1 MHRQLTRRQVIHAA
15 GLILA
20 AALVT
25 ISSMWSGSAIAQAAY
40 PAGKVVTIITPFGSS
55 TEIFARIVAEHLT
68 KRLGGTFIVE
78 QKLGAGGTIGTAY
91 LSKQKP
97 DGYTLGIGLNSTL
110 SVAPH
115 VYKRINYEPR
125 ELTYLAGLMTAQ
137 SVLLA
142 APNIGVKSPRDL
154 VELSKNRSLN
164 YGSPGVGSSMH
175 LGVEQ
180 FNSAAHITKAVHVPF
195 KTTETLA
202 TALMVGDIDYYMSV
216 TSVSKELVKAGKF
229 TAIAVSGQ
237 TRNPDLPSVPTFAEV
252 GLGSIDLDVLYG
264 VIAPPGLPR
273 EIGDRLVGALQAM
286 GADPEFRATIQRTG
300 NFPVSLMGDSF
311 KKAIIEDISRQGQV
325 VKGIGIEPQ

>member
-1 MHRQLTRRQVIHAA
+1 MRHQFTRRQVIHAA
-15 GLILA
+15 SLMPA
-20 AALVT
+20 AALAMILST
-25 ISSMWSGSAIAQAAY
+25 WSGSAIAQSAY

-55 TEIFARIVAEHLT
+55 TEIFARIVAEQLT

-115 VYKRINYEPR
+115 IYKRINYEPR
-125 ELTYLAGLMTAQ
+125 DLTYLAGLMTAQ

-142 APNIGVKSPRDL
+142 APNIGVKSPQDL
-154 VELSKNRSLN
+154 AELSKKRSLN

-180 FNSAAHITKAVHVPF
+180 FNSAANIAKAVHVPF

-202 TALMVGDIDYYMSV
+202 TALMASDIDYYMSV

-237 TRNPDLPSVPTFAEV
+237 TRNPDLPNVPTFREA

-264 VIAPPGLPR
+264 VIAPPGLPG
-273 EIGDRLVGALQAM
+273 EIADRLLSALQAM
-286 GADPEFRATIQRTG
+286 AADPEFRATILRTG
-300 NFPVSLMGDSF
+300 NFPVAIMGDSF
-311 KKAIIEDISRQGQV
+311 KKTIIEDMSRQGAL